1 MISRETGNTK
11 NEADLGEGKD
21 LEVSNYVEKSIGSGT
36 LGADYSENLGACDG
50 SASDDK
56 NITSSIVLSDVEL
69 YKISFQ

>member
-1 MISRETGNTK
+1 MISRETGITQ
-11 NEADLGEGKD
+11 NEADLGTGID
-21 LEVSNYVEKSIGSGT
+21 LEVSNPVEKWIGSGT

-56 NITSSIVLSDVEL
+56 NMISSIVLSDVEL